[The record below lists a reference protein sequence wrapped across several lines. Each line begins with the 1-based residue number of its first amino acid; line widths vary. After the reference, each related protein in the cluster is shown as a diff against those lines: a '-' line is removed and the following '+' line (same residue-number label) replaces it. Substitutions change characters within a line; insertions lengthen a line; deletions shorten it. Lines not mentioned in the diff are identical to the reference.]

1 MKLDC
6 RRIINMVLFL
16 QIICS
21 LFGEIFYSLNEKFSI
36 IFYIPDLLNL
46 VMLFILFIM
55 TKGTFNFN
63 KKNLS
68 TKLIIVFLGYTI
80 MSFIW
85 STYNVYDAISRF
97 RYIFGGVITFIVC
110 NSYLEDKMY
119 EKIINFM
126 CYIQVLNLFLVIY
139 QNLIMNF
146 HPDFCNGIF
155 GYVGYNNGIQGFYCL
170 MISIVSMVYYIDGI
184 WKKMRS
190 IIMIGISCVICAFA
204 EIKIFYIVLV
214 ISILSILF
222 FKNKNKKER
231 IRIIQV
237 SFSIIILL
245 IIAYQILIYVLPD
258 NLYTFFNID
267 GALAYE
273 ARSTYAGRTNTI
285 SYVYNNVFHN
295 DFFNAMFGT
304 GLGSSSSEYI
314 YELGKSFSDF
324 GFIGLSILCGTFV
337 NVFSS
342 SRNVS
347 SEAFISAMVS
357 IVIILSIIVWNC
369 TFTRGVYIVFF
380 FLGFRNVSGFQ
391 NKKGDKKWINIK
403 FQL

>member
-55 TKGTFNFN
+55 TRGTFNFN

-139 QNLIMNF
+139 QNLIMDF

-222 FKNKNKKER
+222 FKKKNKKER

-347 SEAFISAMVS
+347 SEAFISAIVS
-357 IVIILSIIVWNC
+357 IVIVLSIIVWNC

-391 NKKGDKKWINIK
+391 NKKGDKNG
-403 FQL
+403 